1 MTDLHFTIP
10 NQTRRG
16 LAASRLRREG
26 YDVHAE
32 MTRRDAATHPL
43 EIRDFEGDPA
53 EVEQLIAQVAPE
65 AVRIR

>member
-1 MTDLHFTIP
+1 MQFSIP

-16 LAASRLRREG
+16 LAASRLKREG

-32 MTRRDAATHPL
+32 MTRRDAAEHPL
-43 EIRDFEGDPA
+43 EIRDVEGDPA
-53 EVEQLIAQVAPE
+53 AVELLVSQIAPE